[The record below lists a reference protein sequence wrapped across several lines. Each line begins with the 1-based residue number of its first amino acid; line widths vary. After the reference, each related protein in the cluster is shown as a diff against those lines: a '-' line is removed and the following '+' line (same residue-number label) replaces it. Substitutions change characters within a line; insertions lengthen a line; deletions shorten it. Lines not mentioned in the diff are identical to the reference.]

1 MVTIQSIN
9 LRAQSWFR
17 ARNTGW
23 CQHANLWALG
33 GSQEWCKSQAADS
46 VWKFS
51 FLIVPPGS
59 LRQTAAWLESPSGTH
74 PSLPLWRSA
83 FFRGFSR
90 LFYVHVKEAFYCEV
104 VGSHKTAAAVFAIM
118 EARWCVIFEMLSL
131 SLVKCLLLDVASSC
145 LWVHTAKK
153 KKCSICSDECAYKL
167 CLSVC
172 IAYLRNRI
180 KLSLLPPVGWLPVVP
195 VLSPTPGW
203 F

>member
-23 CQHANLWALG
+23 CQHANLWSLG

-46 VWKFS
+46 VWKFF

-74 PSLPLWRSA
+74 PSHPLWHSA

-104 VGSHKTAAAVFAIM
+104 VGSHKTADAVFAIM
-118 EARWCVIFEMLSL
+118 EIRWCVIFEMLSL
-131 SLVKCLLLDVASSC
+131 VLVKCLLLDVASSC
-145 LWVHTAKK
+145 LWEHTAKINAVFLWMNVDINRV
-153 KKCSICSDECAYKL
+153 CLCALVIYGIGSNFRYCPL
-167 CLSVC
+167 LAAFLQCL
-172 IAYLRNRI
+172 L
-180 KLSLLPPVGWLPVVP
+180 
-195 VLSPTPGW
+195 
-203 F
+203 